1 MQARVGSGGEA
12 EAGVGDGAAA
22 DQNALTLTLPACD
35 RAVRGIYG
43 RKRVE
48 ISRVTSTWPGLARG
62 PQPLVPRASRPSRS
76 REKAVD
82 ARIKSTAVRF
92 AISLQSR
99 RVDATFWKTSSVM
112 AGLDLIKSAQGDLSI
127 TATVLRSRY
136 WRERFGAPFFPR
148 RGERG

>member
-1 MQARVGSGGEA
+1 
-12 EAGVGDGAAA
+12 
-22 DQNALTLTLPACD
+22 
-35 RAVRGIYG
+35 
-43 RKRVE
+43 
-48 ISRVTSTWPGLARG
+48 
-62 PQPLVPRASRPSRS
+62 
-76 REKAVD
+76 VD